1 MFVQPN
7 MKGASKESASLLGSS
22 LSGRLFEFLLRFLL
36 LHLAH
41 LGKHNLAEDGALRNP
56 AQTTWPFAS
65 GASASASGV
74 FCCL

>member
-1 MFVQPN
+1 MFVQPH
-7 MKGASKESASLLGSS
+7 MRGAPKVSASLLGSS

-41 LGKHNLAEDGALRNP
+41 LGKHNLTEDGALRNP
-56 AQTTWPFAS
+56 AQTTWSLAG
-65 GASASASGV
+65 GASASSSGV